1 MKVIKWNIY
10 TLGQVARILL
20 PLLFLTICITAP
32 LSTEIVFAEVMF
44 DLKNEISGELPEHI
58 DFVNNIAIPKFESWG
73 YKVTKVRS
81 DKDYLDC
88 FYHVVTR
95 SVKHPERNGRYS
107 GFPISG
113 LCMVNRDVKIKAIKK
128 AKSLTSGKTQIIGI
142 AIDEPKR
149 LEKVHKD
156 GNISLLEQYGLTE
169 QDAYNLCKEYG
180 LLSPIYEH
188 SSRGGCWFCPN
199 LRPAEAYNLYCNN
212 QDLWNLLENL
222 SHEDNTVSD
231 KFYRGGTFENF
242 SNKMFEWVKKNPEE
256 AERIR
261 NLKR

>member
-1 MKVIKWNIY
+1 MDYIHSWSGGKDSTASI
-10 TLGQVARILL
+10 ILDHL
-20 PLLFLTICITAP
+20 HNSPP

-58 DFVNNIAIPKFESWG
+58 DFINNVAIPKLESWG

-88 FYHVVTR
+88 FYHVITR
-95 SVKHPERNGRYS
+95 SKTPEKNGRMY
-107 GFPISG
+107 GFPIQG
-113 LCMVNRDVKIKAIKK
+113 RCIINNYVKIKAIKK
-128 AKSLTSGKTQIIGI
+128 AKNLMAGKIQIIGI

-149 LEKVHKD
+149 LEKAHKD

-169 QDAYNLCKEYG
+169 QDAYSLCKEYG

-188 SSRGGCWFCPN
+188 SNRGGCWFCPN
-199 LRPAEAYNLYCNN
+199 MKPREQYNLYYNN
-212 QDLWNLLENL
+212 RDLWDRLERL
-222 SHEDNTVSD
+222 SHEDNLASD
-231 KFYRGGTFENF
+231 KFYRGGTFEDF
-242 SNKMFEWVKKNPEE
+242 SNKMFEWAKKNPEE